1 MARVRWERLNHY
13 RNQQTYQAIECD
25 LAREAMDRQSKTV
38 VRADEPA
45 VEPIDERDPIEIAR
59 AANRALKGGDS

>member
-25 LAREAMDRQSKTV
+25 LARAQMERQSKAV
-38 VRADEPA
+38 VPADDPA
-45 VEPIDERDPIEIAR
+45 VERVDTRTTEEIAR
-59 AANRALKGGDS
+59 AAAQALKGHAT